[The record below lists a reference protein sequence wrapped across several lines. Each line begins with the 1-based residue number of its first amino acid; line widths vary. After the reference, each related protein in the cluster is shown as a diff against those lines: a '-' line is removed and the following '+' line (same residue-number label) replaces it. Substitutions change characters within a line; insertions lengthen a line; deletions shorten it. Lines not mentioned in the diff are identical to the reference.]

1 MGERPDKGSFTD
13 MSAIRRHAKTIYL
26 AEIAR

>member
-1 MGERPDKGSFTD
+1 MGERPGEMAFTD
-13 MSAIRRHAKTIYL
+13 MSAIRRHAETIYL